1 MCVGDEK
8 YRGRTRHVIG
18 RTRSERLAQRRS
30 SSEQTKR
37 NAMTSFMKGRQR
49 KRVYR
54 QIHCRLEAG
63 FRATV
68 KPILLVVPRSD
79 PRGVDKHAGAMVGS
93 ETIGSLD
100 AGERKDD
107 NEGTLFWRCVSFGVS
122 TAVSAA
128 MTPAPLGT
136 TDSAVIKV
144 AEGCGPG
151 FWRGPGG
158 RCHPFAVSRAC
169 PRGYH
174 LGPEGRRCW
183 PN

>member
-1 MCVGDEK
+1 MQGN
-8 YRGRTRHVIG
+8 GR
-18 RTRSERLAQRRS
+18 
-30 SSEQTKR
+30 
-37 NAMTSFMKGRQR
+37 MTMKG
-49 KRVYR
+49 
-54 QIHCRLEAG
+54 L
-63 FRATV
+63 FF
-68 KPILLVVPRSD
+68 
-79 PRGVDKHAGAMVGS
+79 GVAFA
-93 ETIGSLD
+93 
-100 AGERKDD
+100 
-107 NEGTLFWRCVSFGVS
+107 FGVS

-136 TDSAVIKV
+136 IDSAVIKV

-158 RCHPFAVSRAC
+158 RCHPFAASRAC